1 LFGPE
6 AKKLNGLKNCCGCS
20 RRAVL
25 CGFFGVFFGSAAG
38 NSVGS
43 VAATV
48 AGAAAVDAAPVSVEP
63 GTVAATAGGV
73 AGFGATPVDGSE
85 RAVSVGVGVGAGAGA
100 VAATGAGAAGF
111 DAAFDGVSER
121 AVSVAGA
128 GLVTTIGGGD
138 FGAARDACACERT
151 VSLDFAAAAGVDD
164 FVATLEGWSARTAG
178 ANAEPC
184 TTAGAW

>member
-1 LFGPE
+1 L
-6 AKKLNGLKNCCGCS
+6 
-20 RRAVL
+20 R
-25 CGFFGVFFGSAAG
+25 GFFGVFFGSAAG
-38 NSVGS
+38 NSVDS

-48 AGAAAVDAAPVSVEP
+48 GGAAAVDATPVSVES
-63 GTVAATAGGV
+63 GAVAATAGGV
-73 AGFGATPVDGSE
+73 AGFGAAPDDGSD
-85 RAVSVGVGVGAGAGA
+85 RAVSVRAGAGA

-121 AVSVAGA
+121 AASVEVA
-128 GLVTTIGGGD
+128 GLVTTMGGGD
-138 FGAARDACACERT
+138 FGAARDACERV

-184 TTAGAW
+184 TTAGGW